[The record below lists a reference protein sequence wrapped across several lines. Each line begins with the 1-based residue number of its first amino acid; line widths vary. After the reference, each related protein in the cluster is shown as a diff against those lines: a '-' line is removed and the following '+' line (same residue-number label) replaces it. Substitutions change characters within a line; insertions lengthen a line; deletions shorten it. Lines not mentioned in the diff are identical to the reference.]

1 MSPTRRRLVAIDDP
15 LTLGTGATTPGP
27 SRRREPQRT
36 AALYVQLP
44 IEQSESLRRAA
55 FELRVHKRVLVAA
68 LISAHVDADSDAGLA
83 ALRRVIAQHRERDS
97 PDPVG

>member
-1 MSPTRRRLVAIDDP
+1 MSPARRRLVAIDDP
-15 LTLGTGATTPGP
+15 LTLGTAATAPDR
-27 SRRREPQRT
+27 SRRRELQRT

-55 FELRVHKRVLVAA
+55 FELRVHKRILVAA

-83 ALRRVIAQHRERDS
+83 ALRRVIAQHDEPDTSDS
-97 PDPVG
+97 VG